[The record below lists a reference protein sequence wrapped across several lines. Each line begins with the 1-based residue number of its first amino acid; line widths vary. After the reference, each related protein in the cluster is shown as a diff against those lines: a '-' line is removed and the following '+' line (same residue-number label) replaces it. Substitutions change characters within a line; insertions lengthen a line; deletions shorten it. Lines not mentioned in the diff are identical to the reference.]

1 MAYGTI
7 VTHLHDREDIAPVKV
22 EGINRHSWQYLV
34 VWGIGGVVM
43 GSLLPWIDVAWN
55 RYTQPLQPEH
65 GQARF
70 QRSPTFGSDKEHE
83 GRSSGR
89 FDNGLGADWN
99 PVVRSIGAFVGI
111 AFAIVS
117 LSPHFRLH
125 SLTPAPEETPVAI
138 NVAGVSDTGL
148 SQPCTLVFDRP
159 FQDRICLVG
168 ECGHPRHDHSSWN

>member
-7 VTHLHDREDIAPVKV
+7 VTHLHDRQGIAPVKV

-55 RYTQPLQPEH
+55 SYTQQLQPEH
-65 GQARF
+65 EQAGF
-70 QRSPTFGSDKEHE
+70 QRPPSSGLDKENE

-111 AFAIVS
+111 AFAIVR
-117 LSPHFRLH
+117 LSPHFWA
-125 SLTPAPEETPVAI
+125 SLAY
-138 NVAGVSDTGL
+138 
-148 SQPCTLVFDRP
+148 
-159 FQDRICLVG
+159 
-168 ECGHPRHDHSSWN
+168 SSNRGSFHGNQHFRSL